1 MEIILNFFQ
10 NFLNLLNAMS
20 IYIIVGLFAAGVL
33 KQFISDDFV
42 SKHLG
47 EDSTGSVIKATLFG
61 IPLPVCSCSVIPIA
75 QGLKKEG
82 ASKGAVQSFLISTP
96 ITGVDSILATYSL
109 FGFVFTAFRVVSSV
123 IIAISVGLVQNFI
136 FKEKKE
142 EKKFVQDNLETS
154 CCSSSSSCCSSNK
167 ESKKFSFNAV
177 FKYAY
182 ITLFKDMAKALIIG
196 LILGALFISV
206 VPKEYTQMLFENQ
219 FLTYIVIMLF
229 AMPLYTCA
237 TASLPFAAAF
247 MMQGM
252 SPGAVFIFLTAGPA
266 TSMVTMSV
274 VYKMLGRGALIV
286 YLLVIAVLALFF
298 GFIYD
303 TFFKELSIL
312 TLVTDHEHISIV
324 NWISSFIM
332 IALIIYHL
340 FKERINKKS
349 ADKSNTDKTPSF
361 KVNQD
366 NNINPLNPN
375 LAKQNLTK
383 KVNFSQNK

>member
-1 MEIILNFFQ
+1 MEIILNFFE
-10 NFLNLLNAMS
+10 NFLSLLNAMS
-20 IYIIVGLFAAGVL
+20 IYIIVGLLVAGVL
-33 KQFISDDFV
+33 KQFIPDDFV

-47 EDSTGSVIKATLFG
+47 DDSTSSVVKATIFG

-96 ITGVDSILATYSL
+96 ITGVDSILATFSL
-109 FGFVFTAFRVVSSV
+109 FGFVFTAFRVISSV

-136 FKEKKE
+136 FKEKKV
-142 EKKFVQDNLETS
+142 EKKIDQDNLETS
-154 CCSSSSSCCSSNK
+154 CCSSSSSCCSSSK
-167 ESKKFSFNAV
+167 ASKKFSFNAV

-196 LILGALFISV
+196 LVLGALFISV

-266 TSMVTMSV
+266 TSMVTMSI

-286 YLLVIAVLALFF
+286 YLSVIAVLSLVF

-303 TFFKELSIL
+303 TFFKELSVL
-312 TLVTDHEHISIV
+312 TIITNHEDISII
-324 NWISSFIM
+324 NWLASFIM
-332 IALIIYHL
+332 IALIVYHL
-340 FKERINKKS
+340 FKERTNKKL
-349 ADKSNTDKTPSF
+349 ADKRENDKTQSF
-361 KVNQD
+361 KVNQES
-366 NNINPLNPN
+366 NINPLNPN

>member
-1 MEIILNFFQ
+1 MEILLNFFD
-10 NFLNLLNAMS
+10 NFLSLLNAMS
-20 IYIIVGLFAAGVL
+20 IYIIVGLFVAGVL
-33 KQFISDDFV
+33 KQFIPDDFV

-47 EDSTGSVIKATLFG
+47 KDSTSSVIKATIFG

-109 FGFVFTAFRVVSSV
+109 FGFVFTAFRVVSSI

-142 EKKFVQDNLETS
+142 ENKIKQDNLESS

-167 ESKKFSFNAV
+167 ASKKFSLKAV
-177 FKYAY
+177 FNYAY
-182 ITLFKDMAKALIIG
+182 NILFKDMAKALIVG
-196 LILGALFISV
+196 LLLGALFISV
-206 VPKEYTQMLFENQ
+206 VPKEYTQLLFENQ

-229 AMPLYTCA
+229 SMPLYTCA

-266 TSMVTMSV
+266 TSMVTMSI

-286 YLLVIAVLALFF
+286 YLSVIAVLSLVF
-298 GFIYD
+298 GFLYD
-303 TFFKELSIL
+303 TFFQELSVLTVIL
-312 TLVTDHEHISIV
+312 DHEHISIL

-332 IALIIYHL
+332 IALILYHL
-340 FKERINKKS
+340 LKDKFTKNKEE
-349 ADKSNTDKTPSF
+349 F
-361 KVNQD
+361 
-366 NNINPLNPN
+366 
-375 LAKQNLTK
+375 
-383 KVNFSQNK
+383 